1 MSTLADELLQDF
13 EDSGSENGD
22 ERHDVDPGA
31 DDDTGLEPDGLF
43 DRHQHQNHHGADT
56 DMVLDGDEEE
66 EADEED
72 EVMGGTNAALALDT
86 TQDEAAAKAQVE
98 KMQLG
103 SVKDIRKVTRLM
115 DRLEPL
121 LKVSSSLLYNVKSTS
136 IYISALEQI
145 DLTHRSPPC
154 RISPTTNPSLSTP
167 RPST

>member
-1 MSTLADELLQDF
+1 
-13 EDSGSENGD
+13 
-22 ERHDVDPGA
+22 
-31 DDDTGLEPDGLF
+31 
-43 DRHQHQNHHGADT
+43 
-56 DMVLDGDEEE
+56 MVLDGDEEE

-72 EVMGGTNAALALDT
+72 EVMGGTSAPLALDT

-121 LKVSSSLLYNVKSTS
+121 LKVSPSFPLQPERVQAS
-136 IYISALEQI
+136 IYIFMPLSAI
-145 DLTHRSPPC
+145 DLTLRSRLC
-154 RISPTTNPSLSTP
+154 RTSRTTSRNLSTP